1 MDINQTTLEEPI
13 SLRDTIE
20 NAIESTESAVTEN
33 TTSQDAVES
42 DKTSRPRDE
51 SGKFAKSSQN
61 ASKELTEASDDNVVE
76 NDTNVAEI
84 TTKPR
89 PSSWKKDYEEH
100 WGKLDPTL
108 QDYIQQREADY
119 AKGVSTYK
127 NQWDMAQPLVHA
139 IEPFMPLLQEHSIEP
154 STWISNLGKAHATL
168 AMGSPEQKQQMFAQ
182 LANDYGINLGSI
194 TGQGYDPQFSQLA
207 QELNQIKNQ
216 WTSFQSSQE
225 RIEQAQLQNEISSF
239 KDDKPYFEEVRET
252 MAGLLQSGMANDLQS
267 AYDKAIRL
275 NDDVFQKVNAT
286 QAQKSEA
293 AQREKVAAAKAKVLS
308 PKSTT
313 PTASVSSGG
322 KSASSARDAIM
333 QAFEQHS
340 SGLI

>member
-1 MDINQTTLEEPI
+1 MDNQTTLDEPI

-20 NAIESTESAVTEN
+20 NAIESTELAVTEN

-42 DKTSRPRDE
+42 DKTERLRDE
-51 SGKFAKSSQN
+51 PQTAT
-61 ASKELTEASDDNVVE
+61 KEVTEASADNVVE
-76 NDTNVAEI
+76 KETNVAEI

-100 WGKLDPTL
+100 WGKLDPIL

-127 NQWDMAQPLVHA
+127 NQWDMAQPIVEALRPFEESLKQNNVAPAQWITQLGNAHTQLVY
-139 IEPFMPLLQEHSIEP
+139 
-154 STWISNLGKAHATL
+154 
-168 AMGSPEQKQQMFAQ
+168 GSPEQKLNMFAQ
-182 LANDYGINLGSI
+182 LANDYGVNLGQL
-194 TGQGYDPQFSQLA
+194 TGQSGYDPQFTQLA

-216 WTSFQSSQE
+216 WSSFQSSQE
-225 RIEQAQLQNEISSF
+225 QLEQAQLQNEIASF
-239 KDDKPYFEEVRET
+239 KDDKPYFDEVRET
-252 MAGLLQSGMANDLQS
+252 MAGLLQSGMAHDLQS

-275 NDDVFQKVNAT
+275 NDDVFQKVNAE

-293 AQREKVAAAKAKVLS
+293 AQREKVAQAKAKVLS